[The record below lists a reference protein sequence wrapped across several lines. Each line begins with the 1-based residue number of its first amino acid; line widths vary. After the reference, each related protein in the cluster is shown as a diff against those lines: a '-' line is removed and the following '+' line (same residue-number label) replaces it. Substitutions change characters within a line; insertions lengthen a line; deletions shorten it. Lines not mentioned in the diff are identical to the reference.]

1 MSSLILTPD
10 SISLSDIS
18 YPLIPS
24 YRTVTTTLTPNEPVL
39 SPNTTSYSLK
49 TTISPAQTSTL
60 SSLSQLSQLSQLSP
74 LSQFTTDTILTTSV
88 VRGDISLLAVKPT
101 LYVDI
106 DTGLNDSYIVQQDV
120 TKYFMYKTLD
130 KWLYTEFPSVL
141 KYLTYKDGKV
151 ALIKKVDDKDSNDVS
166 KDSEKALEA
175 KSDFIE
181 KHILSEAKTRA
192 VLIRIMSELRLKWF
206 ELPHR
211 EGLVK
216 DVMERFLKKKL
227 KKMVLGDKSD

>member
-39 SPNTTSYSLK
+39 SPNTTSYSLN
-49 TTISPAQTSTL
+49 TTISPAQTTTL
-60 SSLSQLSQLSQLSP
+60 SSLSQLSP

-101 LYVDI
+101 VYVEI

-130 KWLYTEFPSVL
+130 KWVYTEFPSVL
-141 KYLTYKDGKV
+141 KYLLYKDGKV
-151 ALIKKVDDKDSNDVS
+151 VLIKKIDDKDSNDVS

-181 KHILSEAKTRA
+181 KNILSEAKTRA

-206 ELPHR
+206 ELPYR
-211 EGLVK
+211 EDLVK

>member
-49 TTISPAQTSTL
+49 TTISPAQTTTL
-60 SSLSQLSQLSQLSP
+60 TSLSQLSP
-74 LSQFTTDTILTTSV
+74 LSQFTTDTVLTTSV

-101 LYVDI
+101 VYVDI

-130 KWLYTEFPSVL
+130 KWIYTEFPSVL

-151 ALIKKVDDKDSNDVS
+151 GLVKKVDDKESNDVS

-181 KHILSEAKTRA
+181 KHILSESKTRA

-206 ELPHR
+206 
-211 EGLVK
+211 
-216 DVMERFLKKKL
+216 
-227 KKMVLGDKSD
+227 

>member
-24 YRTVTTTLTPNEPVL
+24 YRTVTTTLSPNEPVL

-49 TTISPAQTSTL
+49 TTISPAQTTTL
-60 SSLSQLSQLSQLSP
+60 SSLSQLSP
-74 LSQFTTDTILTTSV
+74 LSQFTTDTVLTTSV

-101 LYVDI
+101 VYVDI

-130 KWLYTEFPSVL
+130 KWIYTEFSSVL
-141 KYLTYKDGKV
+141 KYLIYKDGKV
-151 ALIKKVDDKDSNDVS
+151 VLIKRIDDKDSNDVS

-181 KHILSEAKTRA
+181 KHILSESKTRA

-206 ELPHR
+206 ELPYR
-211 EGLVK
+211 EDLVK
-216 DVMERFLKKKL
+216 DVMERYLKKKL
-227 KKMVLGDKSD
+227 KKMILGDKSD